1 MSRSNDASELITK
14 KYKRRSGLGE
24 IFHRLKKNRGAM
36 AGLVILTLVFL
47 TLLLSLFISFQSV
60 AATSASARFEPPSLK
75 YPFGTDDLGRN
86 LFLRV
91 VYGTR
96 YSIAIGFGVVAIGL
110 FFGVLLGSIAGY
122 FGGSLENIIMRI
134 SDTMSSVP
142 GMLSAMVIMT
152 ALGQSLTNLIIAMGV
167 TSIPL
172 YLRISRASV
181 LTVRDQE
188 FVEAARA
195 IGLSNFRIIY
205 TQVLPNGMSP
215 VIISVTTSLGMTI
228 VGAAGLSFIGFGV
241 PAPAPEWGGLIATG
255 RALLRTAPWVTT
267 FPGLAIMLVVLS
279 FNMLGDGLRDALD
292 PKLKK

>member
-1 MSRSNDASELITK
+1 MIKSIDANTLVTK
-14 KYKRRSGLGE
+14 KYRRRGPIGE
-24 IFHRLKKNRGAM
+24 IFHRIKKNKGAM
-36 AGLVILTLVFL
+36 IGLIILALLFL
-47 TLLLSLFISFQSV
+47 IFFVSLFISFDSIT
-60 AATSASARFEPPSLK
+60 ATNVRSRFASPGLQ
-75 YPFGTDDLGRN
+75 YPFGADDLGRN

-91 VYGTR
+91 IYGTR

-110 FFGVLLGSIAGY
+110 VCGVILGSIAGY
-122 FGGSLENIIMRI
+122 YGGNVENIIMRI
-134 SDTMSSVP
+134 SDTMSSIP

-152 ALGQSLTNLIIAMGV
+152 ALGQSLPNLIIAMGV
-167 TSIPL
+167 TSIPI
-172 YLRISRASV
+172 YLRVSRASV

-188 FVEAARA
+188 YIEAARA
-195 IGLSNFRIIY
+195 IGLSNFRIIF

-215 VIISVTTSLGMTI
+215 VIVVVTTSLGMTI
-228 VGAAGLSFIGFGV
+228 IGAAGLSFIGFGV

-267 FPGLAIMLVVLS
+267 FPGLAIMFVVLA